1 MTNPALLQISIVLVE
16 TTHPG
21 NIGACARAMK
31 TMGLTDLRLV
41 RPKIFPSAEATA
53 RAAGADNLLASA
65 RIYDSLGEAIADCA
79 LVVGTTARARSI
91 PWPLLEPR
99 ECAAQLVPLT
109 QTQRIALVFGREH
122 SGLNNDEVELCNL
135 LVQIPTNTQFSSLN
149 IAAAVQLLG
158 YEFLLASKQFD
169 GTSRPKASMHTPV
182 SAAEMQQFFDHL
194 EQALIA
200 IEFLDPEKPRRL
212 MRRLHRLFNRA
223 LPDRME
229 VNILRGILAAVEKAA
244 AKQQREQS

>member
-1 MTNPALLQISIVLVE
+1 MTNAALAQIGIVLVE

-41 RPKIFPSAEATA
+41 RPKIFPSAESTA

-65 RIYDSLGEAIADCA
+65 RIYDSLSEAIADCA
-79 LVVGTTARARSI
+79 VVVGTTARARSI
-91 PWPLLEPR
+91 PWPVLEPR
-99 ECAAQLVPLT
+99 ECAARLMPLA

-135 LVQIPTNTQFSSLN
+135 LVRIPANAQFSSLN
-149 IAAAVQLLG
+149 IAAAVQILC
-158 YEFLLASKQFD
+158 YEFLLASRQID
-169 GTSRPKASMHTPV
+169 GASTSRGSQHQPV
-182 SAAEMQQFFDHL
+182 AAEEMQRFFEHL
-194 EQALIA
+194 ERALIA
-200 IEFLDPEKPRRL
+200 VEFFDPEKPRRL

-223 LPDRME
+223 QLDRVEMS
-229 VNILRGILAAVEKAA
+229 ILRGILAAVEKAT
-244 AKQQREQS
+244 AKEQSGSS